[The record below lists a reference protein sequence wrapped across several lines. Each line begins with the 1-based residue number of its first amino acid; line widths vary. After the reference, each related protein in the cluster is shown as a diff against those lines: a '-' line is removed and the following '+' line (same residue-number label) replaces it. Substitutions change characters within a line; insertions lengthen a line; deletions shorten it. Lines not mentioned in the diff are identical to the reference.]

1 MLSSPV
7 DRAAVAAE
15 SIKPSRAI
23 ATLVEDVRAGLLHA
37 PRELPPKYFYD
48 THGSSLFEAICL
60 TPEYYPTRAE
70 RALIAQHAHELMGIA
85 QPLSI
90 VEFGSGVASKL
101 GPLFKACEA
110 HALPAS
116 YYPFDVCE
124 SVLLATGELLREQF
138 PWLVVRPLLGDFTAG
153 LANLPQ
159 IHGRKLLMFLGGTLG
174 NFDQPAAIAL
184 LAEMRTLM
192 RPDDF
197 LLLGADRV
205 KDPLT
210 LHAAYN
216 DAAGLTAQF
225 NLNLLSVLN
234 AGVGADFVADN
245 FAHRA
250 FYNAEAQRI
259 EMHLE
264 SLVAQRVALPALGE
278 SINFA
283 AGETIRTEISRKFSP
298 ASLSAL
304 LAAAGLRL
312 DRHFSGVDEAFSLVL
327 ARRDDA

>member
-7 DRAAVAAE
+7 RTAAFAAE
-15 SIKPSRAI
+15 VVKPSRAVG
-23 ATLVEDVRAGLLHA
+23 TLMDDARAGLLHA

-48 THGSSLFEAICL
+48 AHGSSLFEAICL
-60 TPEYYPTRAE
+60 TAEYYPTRAE
-70 RALIAQHAHELMGIA
+70 RALIAHHAHELIGVA

-90 VEFGSGVASKL
+90 IEFGSGVAGKI

-124 SVLLATGELLREQF
+124 AVLVATGELLREQF
-138 PWLVVRPLLGDFTAG
+138 PGLVVRPLLGDFTAG
-153 LANLPQ
+153 LANLPRIQ
-159 IHGRKLLMFLGGTLG
+159 GRKLLMFLGGTLG
-174 NFDQPAAIAL
+174 NFDQPAAIDL
-184 LAEMRTLM
+184 LAEMREVM
-192 RPDDF
+192 RPGDF
-197 LLLGADRV
+197 LLLGADRI
-205 KDPLT
+205 KDPQI

-234 AGVGADFVADN
+234 AGLGADFVAAN

-250 FYNAEAQRI
+250 FYNAAAQRI

-264 SLVAQRVALPALGE
+264 SRVAQRVILPALGE
-278 SINFA
+278 SVSFA
-283 AGETIRTEISRKFSP
+283 AGETIRTEISRKFST
-298 ASLSAL
+298 ASLNAL
-304 LAAAGLRL
+304 LAAAGLRV
-312 DRHFSGVDEAFSLVL
+312 DRHVSGVDEAFSLVL